1 MREDYHRFM
10 WAGADDHK
18 RLRKRRKGWRLSHCD
33 KLFLIKILT
42 AFPDWD
48 DEVCQ
53 LYRISKTTLGRVK
66 RIMPSSA
73 VAYELF
79 ISRETR
85 RSARDQSIQS
95 TFEELV
101 KPPKFSLTLS
111 MIGQN
116 FNRKTGIGLS
126 RRQLGIYIKNRLRY
140 SYIKGSYRPLK
151 TSNPNQI
158 IFKGLFSIRFLRILL
173 GNEITANYDE
183 SSFNR
188 DIIRNYS
195 WLPRGKGGEIL
206 NTTISNKTNLIL
218 SVFPSGSWICF
229 IKDGN
234 IASKDFWIFIIL
246 HSKKVKSKMQKAKSR
261 VNLIID
267 NAKIHHTSIAKKI
280 MKFSEF
286 NPIFPSPYSSE
297 LLPVELCFKA
307 VKEIIRSFSINEKLD
322 YSSEEGARIII
333 RALGMVRA
341 KYIQSCWI
349 KAVRKLKE
357 SVAAAVE
364 TGRWI
369 KVEEAEEEIIDS

>member
-1 MREDYHRFM
+1 M
-10 WAGADDHK
+10 
-18 RLRKRRKGWRLSHCD
+18 
-33 KLFLIKILT
+33 
-42 AFPDWD
+42 
-48 DEVCQ
+48 
-53 LYRISKTTLGRVK
+53 
-66 RIMPSSA
+66 
-73 VAYELF
+73 
-79 ISRETR
+79 
-85 RSARDQSIQS
+85 
-95 TFEELV
+95 
-101 KPPKFSLTLS
+101 
-111 MIGQN
+111 
-116 FNRKTGIGLS
+116 
-126 RRQLGIYIKNRLRY
+126 
-140 SYIKGSYRPLK
+140 
-151 TSNPNQI
+151 
-158 IFKGLFSIRFLRILL
+158 FSIRFLRILL

-234 IASKDFWIFIIL
+234 IASKDFWIFIML
-246 HSKKVKSKMQKAKSR
+246 HSKIVKSKMQKTKSR

-307 VKEIIRSFSINEKLD
+307 VKEIIRSSPINEKLD